1 MIFLVL
7 LFLSAFLISSVSAYF
22 SISGLTAIFPNAV
35 LPIVSMGIVL
45 EMGKLV
51 TASFV
56 YQYWNKYKALTRSVL
71 LGMTITLSLLSSV
84 GVYGYLS
91 RKHIE
96 GTTGIAGAVDNVSFV
111 QKQIDMEQSNITFLQ
126 QSMAQ
131 GDKVVNN
138 YLTDTSKTIR
148 ADAAR
153 TKLLKERKTTQAE
166 IVLANKN
173 LLELQH
179 QKDSLSQIQ
188 RVKEVDVGPLKYLA
202 ALISP
207 DTNMDV
213 VVRWFILTLV
223 FVLDP
228 LAILLVIAGNIHR
241 RETKNDTIKRPEF
254 VTGLSIVPNT
264 SVPVEPQTP
273 EKVENV
279 EAVQVKALQPLVSGV
294 VTEVT
299 QESIMEVTQE
309 SPPQELDF
317 TGHEKWMPQPL
328 DKRII
333 PH

>member
-22 SISGLTAIFPNAV
+22 SISGLTAIFPNAM

-71 LGMTITLSLLSSV
+71 LGMTVVLSLLSSV

-96 GTTGIAGAVDNVSFV
+96 GTTGISTSVDQVAFV
-111 QKQIDMEQSNITFLQ
+111 QKQIDMEQGNITFLQ
-126 QSMAQ
+126 QSLAQ

-138 YLTDTSKTIR
+138 YLTDTTKTVR
-148 ADAAR
+148 AEAAR
-153 TKLLKERKTTQAE
+153 TKLIRERQKTQIDIT
-166 IVLANKN
+166 VSSKK
-173 LLELQH
+173 LLDLQR

-207 DTNMDV
+207 ETSMDV
-213 VVRWFILTLV
+213 VVRWFILVLV

-228 LAILLVIAGNIHR
+228 LAILLVVAGNIHR
-241 RETKNDTIKRPEF
+241 REMKPKVTPMRGPKGLAFEIPMEF
-254 VTGLSIVPNT
+254 VDPELPN
-264 SVPVEPQTP
+264 VEGVQVEEPQTEVIQEESSP
-273 EKVENV
+273 IVDSTV
-279 EAVQVKALQPLVSGV
+279 PP
-294 VTEVT
+294 TED
-299 QESIMEVTQE
+299 I
-309 SPPQELDF
+309 SPIVDSKELDF
-317 TGHEKWMPQPL
+317 RGDEKWKPLPL
-328 DKRII
+328 DKRIV

>member
-1 MIFLVL
+1 MIFLIL

-22 SISGLTAIFPNAV
+22 SISGLTAIFPNAI

-56 YQYWNKYKALTRSVL
+56 YQYWNKNKLLTRSVL
-71 LGMTITLSLLSSV
+71 LIMTITLSLLSSV

-96 GTTGIAGAVDNVSFV
+96 GTTGIAGAVDNVAFV

-126 QSMAQ
+126 QTLAQ

-148 ADAAR
+148 AEAAR
-153 TKLLKERKTTQAE
+153 TKLLRERQKTQAE
-166 IVLANKN
+166 ITASTKKLLA
-173 LLELQH
+173 LQQ

-207 DTNMDV
+207 NTNMDT

-228 LAILLVIAGNIHR
+228 LAILLVVAGNIHR
-241 RETKNDTIKRPEF
+241 KSMSPNADIGQMLPNDDIIP
-254 VTGLSIVPNT
+254 P
-264 SVPVEPQTP
+264 
-273 EKVENV
+273 NV
-279 EAVQVKALQPLVSGV
+279 EAVQVAEVQHVASDV
-294 VTEVT
+294 VA
-299 QESIMEVTQE
+299 EVTQE
-309 SPPQELDF
+309 SPMTDRMEKGLDWRSS
-317 TGHEKWMPQPL
+317 EKWG
-328 DKRII
+328 
-333 PH
+333 